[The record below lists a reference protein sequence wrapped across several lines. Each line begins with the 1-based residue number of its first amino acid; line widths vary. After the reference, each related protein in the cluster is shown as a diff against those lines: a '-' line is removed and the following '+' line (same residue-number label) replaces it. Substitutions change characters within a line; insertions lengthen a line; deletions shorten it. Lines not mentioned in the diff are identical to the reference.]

1 MKRSD
6 WRMAAALVAGPL
18 LLLAAMAATGA
29 GPVDDAFIFA
39 RFGENLA
46 AGHGFRFNPSGPRVE
61 GFSSPLFTLLVAGAV
76 GMGLPAMAAATGLSV
91 AATAG
96 TGLVIARAGPTGP
109 GAAVVYLACPAV
121 AYWGFS
127 AMDAPLLALSV
138 ALVGVAMARG
148 VRPFLLGLLAGGALW
163 VRPEGLGVVLPWV
176 LVSVALWPPE
186 GTPRG
191 RALVGVALGAS
202 LPAVLLFAARWA
214 LFGEIFP
221 NTYYA
226 KVVLTL
232 GERLAFGARYLYA
245 QAFALPGVGLVGAL
259 LVAAAFRPG
268 AGGGTGPRR
277 QIPCRLLLGVGVL
290 ALYTLYVGGDHF
302 AWARFLLPGI
312 ALVAVGLAQVDLAAR
327 APALR
332 VAFVPLLVV
341 LGAAGL
347 WSEQRR
353 KGGNEVRMAAAWYR
367 VGEHLRRTEPPGTR
381 LAVIAAGATPYASG
395 FEAFDMLGLVSPE
408 VVHGGAV
415 AREADPGHQRYHTA
429 AVKAFAPHLFVY
441 PMSGRF
447 DTPRWPSARDIDRR
461 FCYALAVAAVDPE
474 VSRDYA
480 YEAHP
485 LPDGTWLEMLR
496 RRPTAT
502 D

>member
-1 MKRSD
+1 MSRAGA
-6 WRMAAALVAGPL
+6 RALVVAAAGLTLLVA
-18 LLLAAMAATGA
+18 AAYVTGA
-29 GPVDDAFIFA
+29 GPVDDAYIFA

-76 GMGLPAMAAATGLSV
+76 AVGVPAMAAATALSL
-91 AATAG
+91 AATGA
-96 TGLVIARAGPTGP
+96 TALVIARAGPSGL
-109 GAAVVYLACPAV
+109 GAALVYLACPAV

-127 AMDAPLLALSV
+127 AMDAPLLSLAF
-138 ALVGVAMARG
+138 VGVAAALALEMHPAA
-148 VRPFLLGLLAGGALW
+148 LGALAGATVW

-176 LVSVALWPPE
+176 FAALALWPPP
-186 GTPRG
+186 GMRRA
-191 RALVGVALGAS
+191 RALALASAGAA
-202 LPAVLLFAARWA
+202 LVVVPLFAVRWT
-214 LFGEIFP
+214 LFGEVFP

-232 GERLAFGARYLYA
+232 GDRLAFGARYLYA
-245 QAFALPGVGLVGAL
+245 QAFAIPGIGLAGLALAASTLRPADGASRAALRVLVG
-259 LVAAAFRPG
+259 VA
-268 AGGGTGPRR
+268 
-277 QIPCRLLLGVGVL
+277 VL
-290 ALYTLYVGGDHF
+290 TVYTLYVGGDHF
-302 AWARFLLPGI
+302 AWARFLLPGV
-312 ALVAVGLAQVDLAAR
+312 ALAALGLAQIREDGLAPPLR
-327 APALR
+327 KLLVPAL
-332 VAFVPLLVV
+332 VLLG
-341 LGAAGL
+341 LAGL
-347 WSEQRR
+347 LSEQRR

-429 AVKAFAPHLFVY
+429 AVKAFAPNLLVY

-447 DTPRWPSARDIDRR
+447 DTPRWPQASDIDRR
-461 FCYALAVAAVDPE
+461 FCYALAVAAVDPDIA
-474 VSRDYA
+474 RDYV
-480 YEAHP
+480 YEARP

-496 RRPTAT
+496 RRADAGP
-502 D
+502 